1 VSRIGRSPIAVPR
14 GVEIKMDGHF
24 ITVSGPKGRLAR
36 GFHPDITVAC
46 ADNTITVTRPTD
58 AKHHRA
64 LHGLTRALLA
74 NMVKGVTE
82 GFRRELEVTGV
93 GYRVEAKPRGVL
105 LSVGFTHGVFVQA
118 PEGIKIEVPRPNVI
132 AVSGCDV
139 ELVGQVAAEIRAV
152 KKPEPYKGKGI
163 RYVGEIVRTKAGKTA
178 K

>member
-1 VSRIGRSPIAVPR
+1 VSRIGRAPITVPS
-14 GVEIKMDGHF
+14 GVDIKMEGHF
-24 ITVSGPKGRLAR
+24 VTVSGPKGTLAR
-36 GFHPDITVAC
+36 GFHPDIAINRT
-46 ADNTITVTRPTD
+46 DNTITVTRPTD
-58 AKHHRA
+58 AKHHRS

-74 NMVKGVTE
+74 NMVKGVTD

-105 LSVGFTHGVFVQA
+105 LNVGFTHGVFVAA
-118 PEGIKIEVPRPNVI
+118 PAGIKIEVPKLNTI

-163 RYVGEIVRTKAGKTA
+163 RYAGEVVKTKAGKTA